1 MRAATSLLSAAAIA
15 LTIASAASAQD
26 GRRSRQSSASSS
38 SQTAAAP
45 LSQDPVKRTWDFTKR
60 FGIPRFAARGGCT
73 NDSAEFKQFI
83 ADYNARVDEFLAGPS
98 DPKKLKLERGNYQR
112 QVLGSGRDIDTYLAT
127 YAETGKRSP
136 DGYVPPLAEDICR
149 AKMQRYNLIAI
160 REGLKA
166 IGRVY
171 PDMAEVAPMLA
182 RANAAI
188 TQIGDDR
195 ALQAHVASNRN
206 ASLASVRMKPA
217 VTRNAQWEAGLR
229 SGFAQLKPDE
239 TILKVHLYSA
249 NWYVHKNELTA
260 VPEYRQIGAWV
271 ATKRSDGTCWINGID
286 LWQNYV
292 GGGFDS
298 GEYKLGQAPQQILCE
313 NL

>member
-1 MRAATSLLSAAAIA
+1 
-15 LTIASAASAQD
+15 
-26 GRRSRQSSASSS
+26 
-38 SQTAAAP
+38 
-45 LSQDPVKRTWDFTKR
+45 
-60 FGIPRFAARGGCT
+60 
-73 NDSAEFKQFI
+73 
-83 ADYNARVDEFLAGPS
+83 
-98 DPKKLKLERGNYQR
+98 
-112 QVLGSGRDIDTYLAT
+112 
-127 YAETGKRSP
+127 
-136 DGYVPPLAEDICR
+136 
-149 AKMQRYNLIAI
+149 
-160 REGLKA
+160 
-166 IGRVY
+166 
-171 PDMAEVAPMLA
+171 MLA
-182 RANAAI
+182 KANAAI
-188 TQIGDDR
+188 AQIGDDR

-229 SGFAQLKPDE
+229 NGFAQLKPDE

-271 ATKRSDGTCWINGID
+271 ATRRADGTCWINGID